1 MSSLVQSGRPK
12 PCCLAR
18 DPLGP
23 FGLPSLAPCPLAH
36 AGAEKQ
42 IRRHT
47 PKEREAVSFTRGLP
61 YLQVILLEV
70 PPWFLW

>member
-1 MSSLVQSGRPK
+1 MSSLVSSGRPK

-23 FGLPSLAPCPLAH
+23 FGLPSLAPRPLAH
-36 AGAEKQ
+36 TGVEKQ